1 MRFDNR
7 KILAAIVATTLLL
20 FPPLALSTGPLRIGF
35 GSLLVIFLPGY
46 TLLSALFP
54 KRDDL
59 SGTERLV
66 LSFGV
71 SIAVV
76 PLIGLILNYTPWG
89 IRPHPI
95 LISITLFIVATSAV
109 GWYRQQKLTAADRF
123 GITLGTTFANWRGMS
138 KLYTSLSIFLVVAIV
153 AALGLL
159 SHAVAVPK
167 QDEGFTEFYIL
178 GAEGKAEDYP
188 KQVLLGQASYIVIGV
203 VNHEHQP
210 ASYRVRITID
220 GIEDSEV
227 DIGTLAHEEKRE
239 ESVSF
244 IPQAPGEK
252 QRVDLYLYK
261 NGEDEPYF
269 EDPLHLYIHA
279 IPSR

>member
-1 MRFDNR
+1 MRLDNQ
-7 KILAAIVATTLLL
+7 KILAAIVAITLLL

-35 GSLLVIFLPGY
+35 GSLLVVFLPGY

-66 LSFGV
+66 LSFGL

-95 LISITLFIVATSAV
+95 LISITLFIIATSAV

-123 GITLGTTFANWRGMS
+123 SVTLGTTSPNWGGMS
-138 KLYTSLSIFLVVAIV
+138 KLYRGLSILLVVAVV
-153 AALGLL
+153 AALGSLGY
-159 SHAVAVPK
+159 AIAVPK

-188 KQVLLGQASYIVIGV
+188 KEVRVGEPSDIVIGV
-203 VNHEHQP
+203 VNHEQQP

-220 GIEDSEV
+220 GIEVGEV

-244 IPQAPGEK
+244 IPQVPGEK
-252 QRVDLYLYK
+252 QRVDFYLYK
-261 NGEDEPYF
+261 NGEDRPYF
-269 EDPLHLYIHA
+269 EDPLHLYIDV